1 MFRLSAWPIRHV
13 FRLLALVTVIACVGT
28 AATVTQSYQRQQS
41 LRDEY
46 RVALNAEEDVRTIQN
61 AGSQMI
67 LNDTIAKYIQG
78 AREIGLESRDANLAQ
93 IKELV
98 AHVNSLSIRA
108 GDKALVTAIGTRYE
122 ELGTWLENIGLV
134 TTAAQLAKASEEYT
148 ALTTAAAESV
158 KQALAA
164 LDARGKELD
173 ESVVSSGKTANILTL
188 LFCLITAGL
197 VGGLIL
203 SYGRRINSSVT
214 ELHGAI
220 DKLAGGDLTV
230 EIPVRGRDELAQ
242 MASALVGLRDRLV
255 VVFGQLVESST
266 RLGGATANLADI
278 VVQVGNASEETSAR
292 MGGVSTTADEV
303 SANIHAVAAG
313 GEQMGASISE
323 IARSA
328 NDAARE
334 ATQAVSAVEST
345 TETMNKLSESSRE
358 IGDVVRLIT
367 SIAEQTNLL
376 ALNATIEAARAGDAG
391 KGFAVVADEVKQ
403 LAQETARATEDISKR
418 VEAIQLDAV
427 QAGEAITG
435 VAGVITR
442 INEFQSTIASAVE
455 EQTATT
461 QAINAGVGLAAEGSS
476 QIAETLGG
484 VARTVAT
491 TAESMA
497 QGNANAQELA
507 SMRVELDALIA
518 SFRLP
523 GNPGDR

>member
-13 FRLLALVTVIACVGT
+13 FRLLAVVTVLACVAT
-28 AATVTQSYQRQQS
+28 AATVTSSYNSQKS
-41 LRDEY
+41 LRAEY
-46 RVALNAEEDVRTIQN
+46 QTAVLAEDDVRTVQN
-61 AGSQMI
+61 LGTQMI
-67 LNDTIAKYIQG
+67 LDDTVAKYIAG
-78 AREIGLESRDANLAQ
+78 ARDTSIVARDKGLADISA
-93 IKELV
+93 LV
-98 AHVNSLSIRA
+98 AEVNSLDLPA
-108 GDKALVTAIGTRYE
+108 ADKARIAAIGDGYQA
-122 ELGTWLENIGLV
+122 LGAWLKDVPVI
-134 TTAAQLAKASEEYT
+134 TTDAQLAKATEEYG
-148 ALTTAAAESV
+148 ALTSTVAQAIETGLEALHTRGERLDQDITAAG
-158 KQALAA
+158 
-164 LDARGKELD
+164 R
-173 ESVVSSGKTANILTL
+173 TAN
-188 LFCLITAGL
+188 LITVLLALITG
-197 VGGLIL
+197 VVVAGLIL
-203 SYGRRINSSVT
+203 NYGQRINRNVG
-214 ELHGAI
+214 ELQSAI
-220 DKLAGGDLTV
+220 DKLSSGDLTA
-230 EIPVRGRDELAQ
+230 EIPVNGRDELAQ
-242 MASALVGLRDRLV
+242 MATALVGLRDRLR
-255 VVFGQLVESST
+255 VVFSQLVDSSS
-266 RLGGATANLADI
+266 RLGGATSNLTGI
-278 VVQVGNASEETSAR
+278 VAEVGSASDRTSSQ

-313 GEQMGASISE
+313 GEQMGASIGE

-418 VEAIQLDAV
+418 VETIQLDAV
-427 QAGEAITG
+427 QAGEAITS

-461 QAINAGVGLAAEGSS
+461 QAINAGVNLAAEGSS
-476 QIAETLGG
+476 QIAETLGR
-484 VARTVAT
+484 VARDSAA
-491 TAESMA
+491 TAESMTR
-497 QGNANAQELA
+497 GNASAQELA
-507 SMRVELDALIA
+507 AMRVELDALIA

-523 GNPGDR
+523 GGR

>member
-1 MFRLSAWPIRHV
+1 MFRLSSWPIRHV
-13 FRLLALVTVIACVGT
+13 FRLLAAVTVIACVGT
-28 AATVTQSYQRQQS
+28 ALTVTASYRHQKS
-41 LRDEY
+41 LRSDF
-46 RVALNAEEDVRTIQN
+46 RVALQAEDDVRTIQT
-61 AGSQMI
+61 AGTQMI
-67 LNDTIAKYIQG
+67 LDDTIAKYIAG
-78 AREIGLESRDANLAQ
+78 ARDTSIVARDKDLAQ
-93 IKELV
+93 IEALV
-98 AHVNSLSIRA
+98 AHTASLSIPAR
-108 GDKALVTAIGTRYE
+108 DKAQVSAIGSSYQA
-122 ELGTWLENIGLV
+122 LGTWLKNIGII
-134 TTAAQLAKASEEYT
+134 TTAAELTKASEEYG
-148 ALTTAAAESV
+148 ALTTTAAGSV
-158 KQALAA
+158 KTALAT
-164 LDARGKELD
+164 LNARGNTLEAD
-173 ESVVSSGKTANILTL
+173 VTSSGKSANLITL
-188 LFCLITAGL
+188 LLCLITGVL

-203 SYGRRINSSVT
+203 SYGRRINLGIV
-214 ELHGAI
+214 ELNNAI
-220 DKLAGGDLTV
+220 DKVSGGDLTV
-230 EIPVRGRDELAQ
+230 EIPVRGRDELSQ
-242 MASALVGLRDRLV
+242 MATSLVGLRNRLT
-255 VVFGQLVESST
+255 VVFTQLVESSG
-266 RLGGATANLADI
+266 RLGGATANLTGI
-278 VVQVGNASEETSAR
+278 VMQVGAASERTSSQI
-292 MGGVSTTADEV
+292 GGVSTTADEV

-334 ATQAVSAVEST
+334 ATQAVAAVEST

-418 VEAIQLDAV
+418 VETIQMDAV
-427 QAGEAITG
+427 QAGEAITS

-461 QAINAGVGLAAEGSS
+461 QAINAGVSLAAEGSS
-476 QIAETLGG
+476 QIAETIGG
-484 VARTVAT
+484 VARESAT

-497 QGNANAQELA
+497 QGNASAQELA
-507 SMRVELDALIA
+507 AMRIELDALIA

-523 GNPGDR
+523 TIR

>member
-13 FRLLALVTVIACVGT
+13 FRLLAAVTVIACIGT
-28 AATVTQSYQRQQS
+28 AATVIQSYQSQKS
-41 LRDEY
+41 LRNTY
-46 RVALNAEEDVRTIQN
+46 RIAIDAENGVRTIQTT
-61 AGSQMI
+61 GTQMI
-67 LNDTIAKYIQG
+67 VDDTISKYIPG
-78 AREIGLESRDANLAQ
+78 AREVGQKARTQDLAD
-93 IKELV
+93 IAKLV
-98 AHVNSLSIRA
+98 TQVNALSIRP
-108 GDKALVTAIGTRYE
+108 GDKTLVSAIGTRYQA
-122 ELGTWLENIGLV
+122 LGTWLDNVGLV
-134 TTAAQLAKASEEYT
+134 TTPAQLAKASAEYT
-148 ALTTAAAESV
+148 ALTTAAAAAV
-158 KQALAA
+158 KKALTT
-164 LDARGKELD
+164 LDARGKKLD
-173 ESVVSSGKTANILTL
+173 REVTSSGKTANLITL
-188 LFCLITAGL
+188 LLCLITAAL
-197 VGGLIL
+197 VSGMIL
-203 SYGRRINSSVT
+203 SYGRRINRSVT
-214 ELHGAI
+214 ELQATI
-220 DKLAGGDLTV
+220 DKVAGGDLTV
-230 EIPVRGRDELAQ
+230 QIPIRGRDELAQ
-242 MASALVGLRDRLV
+242 MAGALVGLRDRLV
-255 VVFGQLVESST
+255 MVFGQLVESSA
-266 RLGGATANLADI
+266 RLGGATANLAGI
-278 VVQVGNASEETSAR
+278 VVQVGTASEETSAR

-334 ATQAVSAVEST
+334 ATQAVSAVEAT
-345 TETMNKLSESSRE
+345 TDTMNKLSESSRE

-403 LAQETARATEDISKR
+403 LAQETARATEDISRR
-418 VEAIQLDAV
+418 VETIQEDAV
-427 QAGEAITG
+427 QAGEAIIG

-507 SMRVELDALIA
+507 QMRVELDALIA

-523 GNPGDR
+523 TSPAGR

>member
-13 FRLLALVTVIACVGT
+13 FRLLAAVTVIACIGT
-28 AATVTQSYQRQQS
+28 AATVTLAYQNQKS
-41 LRDEY
+41 LRSEF
-46 RVALNAEEDVRTIQN
+46 RIALQAEADVRTIQT
-61 AGSQMI
+61 AGTQMT
-67 LNDTIAKYIQG
+67 LDQVVATYIPG
-78 AREIGLESRDANLAQ
+78 AAATSVTARDADLAQ
-93 IKELV
+93 IKDLV
-98 AHVNSLSIRA
+98 AHSNGLA
-108 GDKALVTAIGTRYE
+108 LPAEEKALVTAIGTTYGD
-122 ELGTWLENIGLV
+122 LSTWFGTVGKVAN
-134 TTAAQLAKASEEYT
+134 AADLAKIGEEYAT
-148 ALTTAAAESV
+148 LSGKAAAAV
-158 KQALAA
+158 KTALAA
-164 LDARGKELD
+164 LAKRGDQLDAD
-173 ESVVSSGKTANILTL
+173 VVSSGKSANLITL
-188 LFCLITAGL
+188 LLCLVTGTL

-203 SYGRRINSSVT
+203 NYGRRINASVVA
-214 ELHGAI
+214 LKASI
-220 DKLAGGDLTV
+220 DKVAGGDLTV
-230 EIPVRGRDELAQ
+230 EIPVAGRDELSQ
-242 MASALVGLRDRLV
+242 MASALVGLRDRLR
-255 VVFGQLVESST
+255 VVFTQLVESSG
-266 RLGGATANLADI
+266 RLGGATANLTGI
-278 VVQVGNASEETSAR
+278 VVDVGAASELTSSQ

-313 GEQMGASISE
+313 GEEMGASIGE

-334 ATQAVSAVEST
+334 ATQAVAAVEST

-418 VEAIQLDAV
+418 VETIQMDAV
-427 QAGEAITG
+427 QAGEAITS

-461 QAINAGVGLAAEGSS
+461 QAINAGVSLAAAGSS
-476 QIAETLGG
+476 QIAETIGG
-484 VARTVAT
+484 VARASAT

-497 QGNANAQELA
+497 RGNASARELA
-507 SMRVELDALIA
+507 EMRVELDALIA

-523 GNPGDR
+523 GAR